1 MKHIPDGMHVMRSAL
16 VAMVACGL
24 HLCRTSASATEFR
37 RLTSELSP
45 DTYPTWS
52 PDGQSIAY
60 ASQQDIWVIARTGG
74 TPTNL
79 TRSVIFDG
87 EPDWSPDGATI
98 VITSYGGV
106 QGLWTIPA
114 TGGVRDLLPN
124 GCGGRPGRWAHWSPD
139 GTRIAFASG
148 DFGSRAICIMDIAGT
163 NSEELTE
170 PGHNGYPTWSPD
182 GAWIAYSTSVPGDIW
197 ASSAD
202 GVSRVQITSDPSHDW
217 EPDWSPDGR
226 YLVFTSER
234 SGNWDLWVIPAIGG
248 EALQITTDRG
258 SDYDPVWSPDG
269 GEIAFVSD
277 RSGNADIWTLPTS
290 HWQSMGRH
298 GVV

>member
-87 EPDWSPDGATI
+87 EPDWVACD
-98 VITSYGGV
+98 
-106 QGLWTIPA
+106 LA
-114 TGGVRDLLPN
+114 TGAVKEICRARDPIRWISWLP
-124 GCGGRPGRWAHWSPD
+124 
-139 GTRIAFASG
+139 
-148 DFGSRAICIMDIAGT
+148 
-163 NSEELTE
+163 
-170 PGHNGYPTWSPD
+170 
-182 GAWIAYSTSVPGDIW
+182 
-197 ASSAD
+197 
-202 GVSRVQITSDPSHDW
+202 Q
-217 EPDWSPDGR
+217 
-226 YLVFTSER
+226 
-234 SGNWDLWVIPAIGG
+234 
-248 EALQITTDRG
+248 
-258 SDYDPVWSPDG
+258 
-269 GEIAFVSD
+269 SD
-277 RSGNADIWTLPTS
+277 RL
-290 HWQSMGRH
+290 
-298 GVV
+298 V